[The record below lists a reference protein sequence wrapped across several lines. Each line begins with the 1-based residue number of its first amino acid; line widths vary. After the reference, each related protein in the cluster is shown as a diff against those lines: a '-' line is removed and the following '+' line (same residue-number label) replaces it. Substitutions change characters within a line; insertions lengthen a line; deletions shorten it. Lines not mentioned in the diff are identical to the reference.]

1 MKSAGAERANPDDV
15 SGLQASL
22 NDSATR
28 VSAIWI
34 TYLLFG
40 LYLLVAAGTANHR
53 QILLEEGLKLPALGT
68 DVPLF
73 WFFVLSPALFVLL
86 HIYVLLQVLLL
97 GRTALAYS
105 KAVDRTTMA
114 PQRNA
119 IVRQRLANTLF
130 AQLFAGSPRERRGW
144 LGELLHGI
152 AWITLVGGPVLII
165 LALQV
170 AFLPYHS
177 SFATWTHRTLLLL
190 ELVIAFAYWPIVL
203 DPERDLSWQRVSR
216 DLRRVVTR
224 PLRFAVISNLGPRA
238 VPLTA
243 RRLLP
248 ALACLVAIW
257 LSFFVFAFPGEPH
270 INVLTFR
277 ELNDVDC
284 DSSFIP
290 HLDRLILKD
299 VSVVDPQKHKH
310 LFDLQSRPSFLRSW
324 EGERTRSFAGRD
336 LSCGVFEFADFRM
349 TSFVESRLA
358 GANLENARLDWAVM
372 IRADLRNARLN
383 GISMESINARQAT
396 FRDAKMAGSQ
406 LQRAVLKGTTFIGAD
421 VSLANLG
428 GADFGSYFDSD
439 DPKLA
444 KPAQLQGINL
454 SFSDIAGAFLDNA
467 QLQGATLIQAR
478 LDGASLFGASLKAAD
493 LGAAR
498 LQGVNLSNADLSLT
512 RFDGA
517 YLQGALLKEAELDES
532 VVAQSWLWQAREAQ
546 CAAALVSNPH
556 FDAKIAKPSAY
567 NRKDGAGKPN
577 IVEDSPENREAL
589 ISAVP
594 EGDDYRPRDALKEA
608 LSKDDPAALRALMQA
623 CAHNIIGRRSLDTER
638 RAKRIGLEVCQ
649 APVSYRK
656 AFAAG
661 AIRSAINQERNPDD
675 YRPSSVHPDYLAALA
690 GELLPCVGSQL
701 EQKDREELER
711 RKSSTKGP

>member
-1 MKSAGAERANPDDV
+1 MKSAVAERANPDDV

-28 VSAIWI
+28 VSTIWI

-53 QILLEEGLKLPALGT
+53 QIFLEEGLKLPALGT

-73 WFFVLSPALFVLL
+73 WFFVLSPVLFVLL
-86 HIYVLLQVLLL
+86 HVYVLLQVLLL

-105 KAVDRTTMA
+105 KAVDRATTA

-119 IVRQRLANTLF
+119 TVRQRLANTLF

-144 LGELLHGI
+144 LGALLHGI

-177 SFATWTHRTLLLL
+177 SFATWIHRLLLLL

-238 VPLTA
+238 IPLIA

-257 LSFFVFAFPGEPH
+257 LSLFVFAFPGEPL

-290 HLDRLILKD
+290 HRDRLILKD
-299 VSVVDPQKHKH
+299 VSVIDVLKHKH
-310 LFDLQSRPSFLRSW
+310 LFDSPSRPSFLRSW

-349 TSFVESRLA
+349 TSFKESRLA
-358 GANLENARLDWAVM
+358 GANLENARLDSADVTG
-372 IRADLRNARLN
+372 ADLRNARLN
-383 GISMESINARQAT
+383 GTSMDNINARLAT

-406 LQRAVLKGTTFIGAD
+406 LQRAVLKGATFTGAD

-428 GADFGSYFDSD
+428 GADFGSVG
-439 DPKLA
+439 PELHER
-444 KPAQLQGINL
+444 AQLQGINL
-454 SFSDIAGAFLDNA
+454 SFSDVAGAILDNA

-478 LDGASLFGASLKAAD
+478 LDGASLVGASLKAAD
-493 LGAAR
+493 LEAAR
-498 LQGVNLSNADLSLT
+498 LQGVNLSGADLSLT
-512 RFDGA
+512 RLDGA
-517 YLQGALLKEAELDES
+517 YLQGAFLEKTVLDES
-532 VVAQSWLWQAREAQ
+532 VVAQSWLWQARKAQ
-546 CAAALVSNPH
+546 CASALVSNPR
-556 FDAKIAKPSAY
+556 FDAMIAKPSAY
-567 NRKDGAGKPN
+567 NRKDGVGKPD
-577 IVEDSPENREAL
+577 IVQDSPENREAL

-594 EGDDYRPRDALKEA
+594 EGDDYRPRGALKDALGKA
-608 LSKDDPAALRALMQA
+608 DPAALRALTQD
-623 CAHNIIGRRSLDTER
+623 CADNTGQRSLDTER
-638 RAKRIGLEVCQ
+638 RANQIGSEVCK
-649 APVSYRK
+649 APASYRK

-661 AIRSAINQERNPDD
+661 AIRSAINQERNPAN
-675 YRPSSVHPDYLAALA
+675 YLSSSVRSDYLTTLA

-701 EQKDREELER
+701 EQKDREELEK

>member
-1 MKSAGAERANPDDV
+1 MKSALAKRANPDDV

-28 VSAIWI
+28 VSTIWI

-40 LYLLVAAGTANHR
+40 LYLLVASGTANHR

-73 WFFVLSPALFVLL
+73 WFFVLSPVLFVLL
-86 HIYVLLQVLLL
+86 HVYVLLQVLLL

-105 KAVDRTTMA
+105 DAVDRTTAA
-114 PQRNA
+114 PLRNA
-119 IVRQRLANTLF
+119 TVRQRLANTLF

-144 LGELLHGI
+144 LGALLHGI

-165 LALQV
+165 LALQA

-177 SFATWTHRTLLLL
+177 SFATWTHRLLLLL

-203 DPERDLSWQRVSR
+203 DPERDLSWQRVRR
-216 DLRRVVTR
+216 DLMRVVTR
-224 PLRFAVISNLGPRA
+224 PLRFAVVWNLGWRGI
-238 VPLTA
+238 PLIA

-248 ALACLVAIW
+248 ALACLLAVW
-257 LSFFVFAFPGEPH
+257 FSLFVFAFPGEPH

-277 ELNDVDC
+277 ELSEVDC
-284 DSSFIP
+284 DNSFIP

-299 VSVVDPQKHKH
+299 VSVVDAQKHKH
-310 LFDLQSRPSFLRSW
+310 LFDRRSRPSFFRSW

-336 LSCGVFEFADFRM
+336 LSCGLFEFADFRM

-358 GANLENARLDWAVM
+358 GANLENARLDSAVM
-372 IRADLRNARLN
+372 VRADLRNARLS
-383 GISMESINARQAT
+383 GTSMENINARQAT

-406 LQRAVLKGTTFIGAD
+406 LQRAVLKGATFIGAD

-428 GADFGSYFDSD
+428 GADFGSDFAGL
-439 DPKLA
+439 DPDLA
-444 KPAQLQGINL
+444 NRAQLQGINL
-454 SFSDIAGAFLDNA
+454 SFSDVAGAILDNA
-467 QLQGATLIQAR
+467 QLQGATLIQTR
-478 LDGASLFGASLKAAD
+478 LDGASLVGASLNAAD
-493 LGAAR
+493 LEAAR
-498 LQGVNLSNADLSLT
+498 FQGANLFGADLSLT
-512 RFDGA
+512 RLDGA
-517 YLQGALLKEAELDES
+517 HLQGALLEKAKLDQS
-532 VVAQSWLWQAREAQ
+532 VVAGSSLWRARKAK
-546 CAAALVSNPH
+546 CASAIVSNPR

-567 NRKDGAGKPN
+567 NRKDGAGKPD

-594 EGDDYRPRDALKEA
+594 EGDDYRPRGTLKNALDE
-608 LSKDDPAALRALMQA
+608 DDPAALSALVQD
-623 CAHNIIGRRSLDTER
+623 CVDNTGQRSLDTER
-638 RAKRIGLEVCQ
+638 RAKQIGSEVCKS
-649 APVSYRK
+649 PSSYRK

-661 AIRSAINQERNPDD
+661 AIRSAINQERNPA
-675 YRPSSVHPDYLAALA
+675 DYLSSSNRSEYLTTLA

-711 RKSSTKGP
+711 RVSSKKGP